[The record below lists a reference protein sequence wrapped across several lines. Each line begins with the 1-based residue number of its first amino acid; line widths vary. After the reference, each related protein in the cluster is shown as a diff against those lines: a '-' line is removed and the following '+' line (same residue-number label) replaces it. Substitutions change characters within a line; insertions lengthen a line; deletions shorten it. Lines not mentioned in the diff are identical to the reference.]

1 MNLPY
6 MFAGFKNGEHTSKNA
21 LLCIVLDGGDRTAK
35 PLPAEITDC
44 DLKYGVAQVKPGC
57 HPPPPAPLGISLQEN
72 PGWDVLCLSLAAI
85 VPCFRPCTLPHRIW
99 PRFIY
104 QVRQSHQTSAS
115 PDLSLTR
122 PQSHQTS
129 VSPDL
134 SLARPQSRQTSVS
147 PDLSLNVPWGVRPW
161 G

>member
-35 PLPAEITDC
+35 PLPAEVTDC

-134 SLARPQSRQTSVS
+134 SLARPQSRQTSV
-147 PDLSLNVPWGVRPW
+147 
-161 G
+161 